1 MKLTRAAGTIIAADS
16 GAPLH
21 RRVAEL
27 EKDKDALQHAIDH
40 GIKDYDLP
48 LRDNKNL
55 AFEHDELK
63 YRCEGLQA
71 ELAEA
76 RSDAEKR
83 VVILEAKVRSVK
95 AHIIDVASAGEKRLR
110 EFKGGLVQK
119 LGELHGLY
127 SGNIRII
134 GGLYS
139 LMTTE
144 EPSVEDYLHWLSD
157 EISSLPNMFSGVNEN
172 FVTAAVEGALAMA
185 SDSIDP
191 DVV

>member
-1 MKLTRAAGTIIAADS
+1 MKLTRAAGTIIAVDS

-21 RRVAEL
+21 RRVMEL

-48 LRDNKNL
+48 LTDNKNL
-55 AFEHDELK
+55 ASEHDELK

-83 VVILEAKVRSVK
+83 VVILEVKVRSVK

-110 EFKGGLVQK
+110 EFEGGLVQK

>member
-1 MKLTRAAGTIIAADS
+1 MKLTRAAGTILAADS

-21 RRVAEL
+21 RRVVEL

-48 LRDNKNL
+48 LMDNKNL
-55 AFEHDELK
+55 ASEHDELK

-95 AHIIDVASAGEKRLR
+95 AHIIDVASAGEKCLR
-110 EFKGGLVQK
+110 EFEGGLVQK

-127 SGNIRII
+127 SSTFR
-134 GGLYS
+134 L
-139 LMTTE
+139 
-144 EPSVEDYLHWLSD
+144 SVACIH
-157 EISSLPNMFSGVNEN
+157 
-172 FVTAAVEGALAMA
+172 
-185 SDSIDP
+185 
-191 DVV
+191 